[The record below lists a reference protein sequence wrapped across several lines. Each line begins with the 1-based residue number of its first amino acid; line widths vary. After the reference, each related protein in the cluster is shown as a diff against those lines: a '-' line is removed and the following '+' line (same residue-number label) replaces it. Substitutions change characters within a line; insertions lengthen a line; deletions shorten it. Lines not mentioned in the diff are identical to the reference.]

1 MSEFLEKT
9 LIGGFSC
16 VNTKLAFDTLILLNE
31 NKNEKVLYDLEIDG
45 KKTNKKNFKKN
56 IKNGGKQSVWAG
68 IWLHYI

>member
-68 IWLHYI
+68 ND